1 MGGVT
6 NVVGRA
12 QMSARFDTLR
22 RYRLVARSNCYLAP
36 REEMS
41 MTPRTHHALGLTA
54 IRESCSC
61 CFTPSKLLHI
71 EAAGRMP
78 LEDHANQV
86 AMDKTEGTK

>member
-1 MGGVT
+1 
-6 NVVGRA
+6 
-12 QMSARFDTLR
+12 
-22 RYRLVARSNCYLAP
+22 
-36 REEMS
+36 

-54 IRESCSC
+54 VRESCSC